1 MNISLLL
8 TWGLPPTLY
17 FYKVGAFCPI
27 THEGMEGENEPINY
41 QYTYKE
47 VSAVE
52 NRKNLRF
59 FIIMT
64 YVAFYLLLGICALLM
79 AIGLSMEL
87 ISKYAPIFCS
97 WASFIVLMIWAGKL
111 MPGITR
117 KNFIKGLF
125 RERLECKWV
134 LISIAIPVVAFVIVV
149 LVLSKALNIPV
160 GEMLNTDVSSY
171 PMLVLLELLA
181 GPTGEEPGWRG
192 YYLLNSAKSR
202 GILKST
208 MMTGVLWGFWH
219 FPLWLME
226 GLEPIMFIGYVVSFL
241 VAVISF
247 NVILCYI
254 FTGHRNLIYCV
265 IIHLLFNFLGNLL
278 KLDANGFVIYM
289 FGCAICYG
297 IIAALVLLAW
307 RRKPGVFDRNLSI
320 KGPGTQTHNR

>member
-1 MNISLLL
+1 M
-8 TWGLPPTLY
+8 GVVY
-17 FYKVGAFCPI
+17 RAYDMGREAYARY
-27 THEGMEGENEPINY
+27 HE
-41 QYTYKE
+41 KE
-47 VSAVE
+47 FHKRSV
-52 NRKNLRF
+52 
-59 FIIMT
+59 
-64 YVAFYLLLGICALLM
+64 
-79 AIGLSMEL
+79 
-87 ISKYAPIFCS
+87 P
-97 WASFIVLMIWAGKL
+97 
-111 MPGITR
+111 
-117 KNFIKGLF
+117 
-125 RERLECKWV
+125 
-134 LISIAIPVVAFVIVV
+134 
-149 LVLSKALNIPV
+149 
-160 GEMLNTDVSSY
+160 DVSSY

-226 GLEPIMFIGYVVSFL
+226 GLEPIRFIGYVVSFL

-297 IIAALVLLAW
+297 IIAALVLLVW